1 MTDYYRIPVHGL
13 SPHVVNAVVEIPKDT
28 NAKYEYDNELH
39 VFRLDR
45 CLLSAMRYPGN
56 YGFIPNTLAGDGDAL
71 DMIIHNTTPLCR
83 GTLVECKVLG
93 CLDMDDAGEKDYK
106 VVAVPLSSRQQYTEL
121 TDIDPNWL
129 LVAENFFSH
138 YKDLDNKHVD
148 INGWLT
154 REQTYKIINDSRIST
169 DSA

>member
-1 MTDYYRIPVHGL
+1 
-13 SPHVVNAVVEIPKDT
+13 
-28 NAKYEYDNELH
+28 
-39 VFRLDR
+39 
-45 CLLSAMRYPGN
+45 
-56 YGFIPNTLAGDGDAL
+56 
-71 DMIIHNTTPLCR
+71 
-83 GTLVECKVLG
+83 
-93 CLDMDDAGEKDYK
+93 MDDAGEKDYK

-148 INGWLT
+148 IKGWLT
-154 REQTYKIINDSRIST
+154 REQTYKIIDDSRIST